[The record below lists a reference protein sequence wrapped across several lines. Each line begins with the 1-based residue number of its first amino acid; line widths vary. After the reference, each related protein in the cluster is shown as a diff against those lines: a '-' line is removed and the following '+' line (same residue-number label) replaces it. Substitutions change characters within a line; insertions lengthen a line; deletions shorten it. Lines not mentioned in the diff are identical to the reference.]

1 MMGLM
6 HVDAWVDDVVLCG
19 VDCDV
24 QLGMSDVASVRLKH
38 AQETIVIL
46 Q

>member
-24 QLGMSDVASVRLKH
+24 RLKH
-38 AQETIVIL
+38 AQETTVIL